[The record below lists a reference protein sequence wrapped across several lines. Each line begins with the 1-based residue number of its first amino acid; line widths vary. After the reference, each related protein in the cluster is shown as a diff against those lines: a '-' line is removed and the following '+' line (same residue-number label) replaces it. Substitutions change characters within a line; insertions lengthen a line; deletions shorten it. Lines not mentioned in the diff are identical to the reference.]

1 MFWRQPFAPFRAT
14 TLENEAAALCAHA
27 LAKSMCFGAAAVV
40 RLISSLHCDA
50 PKVDVVLLFEKN
62 ETNNRILPCQ
72 GIDTLVAPAPLHL
85 IWLLEPAMAKIL
97 SLDLLRTERERLR
110 RSGRRV
116 VFTNGCF
123 DLIHPGHIRY
133 LQEARRLGDALIVA
147 LNSDRS
153 VRELKGEKR
162 PILDQNERAEVMAAL
177 SCVDYVTIF
186 DEPTPREIV
195 AALLPD
201 VLVKGGDWE
210 LDRIVGRAEVEAA
223 GGEVLSLPFVEGC
236 STTDLI
242 ERIVRLNCH
251 GDKETQRR
259 REGRTER

>member
-1 MFWRQPFAPFRAT
+1 MVWRQPFAPFRAAA
-14 TLENEAAALCAHA
+14 LENEAAALRAHA

-40 RLISSLHCDA
+40 RLKSSLHCDA
-50 PKVDVVLLFEKN
+50 PKVDIVLLFEKE

-85 IWLLEPAMAKIL
+85 RWLLEPAMAKIL
-97 SLDLLRTERERLR
+97 SLDQLRTERERLR
-110 RSGRRV
+110 RQARRV
-116 VFTNGCF
+116 VFTNV
-123 DLIHPGHIRY
+123 RY

-177 SCVDYVTIF
+177 GCVDYVTIF
-186 DEPTPREIV
+186 DDLTPSVVITE
-195 AALLPD
+195 LLPD
-201 VLVKGGDWE
+201 VLVKGGDWGI
-210 LDRIVGRAEVEAA
+210 DRIVGRDEVEAA
-223 GGEVLSLPFVEGC
+223 GGEVLSLPFIEGC

-242 ERIVRLNCH
+242 ERIA
-251 GDKETQRR
+251 QRY
-259 REGRTER
+259 GGQ